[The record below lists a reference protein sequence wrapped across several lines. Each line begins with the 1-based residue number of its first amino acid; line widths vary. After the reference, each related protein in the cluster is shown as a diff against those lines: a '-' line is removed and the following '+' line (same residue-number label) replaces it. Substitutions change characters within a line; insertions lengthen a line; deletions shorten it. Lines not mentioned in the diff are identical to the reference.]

1 VAQDLIC
8 LKIRWVIYETLF
20 CLLEYQIRIKK
31 ICFSSRRYSSSKLHV
46 CFYQVFL

>member
-8 LKIRWVIYETLF
+8 LKIRRVIYEALF

-31 ICFSSRRYSSSKLHV
+31 F
-46 CFYQVFL
+46 VFRPEDIALQSYMYVFTKFF